1 MPGLCKGLALQD
13 GRLSASRYSQRDRG
27 NVGSERTVTPAG
39 RRSRVHC
46 QCSAPV
52 ACGSVIWDCPADARA
67 TDCSVADIGDAWLR
81 SQERQ
86 QTMEPLW
93 SPVVAPGGKRPQA
106 VQARGSLKQ
115 AKTVAV
121 VAIGSPKAAHGKEG
135 LDGSSPSRDLAATTR
150 VLRALV
156 GLGRHDM

>member
-1 MPGLCKGLALQD
+1 PTRSVTAWTSAARRSPTSHRPDHAARVGARSARPCKGLALQD

-121 VAIGSPKAAHGKEG
+121 VAIGSPKAA
-135 LDGSSPSRDLAATTR
+135 
-150 VLRALV
+150 
-156 GLGRHDM
+156 